1 MSTILT
7 LPKIGVNMTE
17 AIIVRWLI
25 KEGEFIEEG
34 QTILEAETDKATQD
48 IPSTKSGVLAMIIA
62 EPGKTVQTQ
71 EPIAVL
77 TEKGET
83 LPDDFSLDA
92 GASEDAGGS
101 EKKTDEPAPARQGP
115 GIEEKK
121 GDSVPDSR
129 VRISPIAKKLSK
141 ELNIDYSLITPSKPG
156 GRIEKADVLEY
167 ARGAE
172 AAGEEVVRG
181 TITEQDKNLI
191 PLSGIR
197 KMIASRMSESV
208 HTTARAVLFTKVDAT
223 RLIEWRNG
231 LKESG
236 KKVSYNDLIVHLT
249 AKALREFPQMNSRIE
264 GENIRIMK
272 DVNIGV
278 AVDSERG
285 LLVPVIQDA
294 DKKDVLTI
302 TDESLQKIERARSG
316 RSTREDM
323 SNGTF
328 TLTNLGMFDIESFIP
343 IINPPEC
350 AILAIGSIVREP
362 SVVDETDTVSVRPVM
377 RLSLAWDHRIV
388 DGAPAARFLQRIKQL
403 IEQGEKN

>member
-1 MSTILT
+1 MPTILL

-17 AIIVRWLI
+17 AIIVRWLV

-48 IPSTKSGVLAMIIA
+48 IPSTKSGVLARIVA

-83 LPDDFSLDA
+83 LPDDFSVHTGISEQKTVETATTGQRPAIREKQDA
-92 GASEDAGGS
+92 
-101 EKKTDEPAPARQGP
+101 
-115 GIEEKK
+115 
-121 GDSVPDSR
+121 SVSDSR
-129 VRISPIAKKLSK
+129 VRISPIAKKLAK
-141 ELNIDYSLITPSKPG
+141 ELNIDYTLVTPSKPG

-172 AAGEEVVRG
+172 ALGEEVVRG
-181 TITEQDKNLI
+181 VVTEQDENLI

-197 KMIASRMSESV
+197 KIIASRMSESA
-208 HTTARAVLFTKVDAT
+208 HTTARAVLLTKIDAT

-236 KKVSYNDLIVHLT
+236 KKVSYNDLIVHLV
-249 AKALREFPQMNSRIE
+249 AKALREFSQMNSRIE

-285 LLVPVIQDA
+285 LLVPVIHDA

-302 TDESLQKIERARSG
+302 AEESQQKIERVRSG

-328 TLTNLGMFDIESFIP
+328 TLTNLGMFDVESFIP

-350 AILAIGSIVREP
+350 AILAVGSIVREP
-362 SVVDETDTVSVRPVM
+362 SVVDETDTVSVRQVM
-377 RLSLAWDHRIV
+377 RLSLVWDHRIV
-388 DGAPAARFLQRIKQL
+388 DGAAAAQFLQRIKQH
-403 IEQGEKN
+403 IEQGEKK

>member
-1 MSTILT
+1 MPTILT

-25 KEGEFIEEG
+25 KEGELIEEG

-83 LPDDFSLDA
+83 LPDDFSV
-92 GASEDAGGS
+92 DAGGF
-101 EKKTDEPAPARQGP
+101 EKKTDEPAPARQGS
-115 GIEEKK
+115 GFEEKK
-121 GDSVPDSR
+121 DASVPDSR
-129 VRISPIAKKLSK
+129 VRISPIAKKLAK
-141 ELNIDYSLITPSKPG
+141 ELNIDYARITPSKAG
-156 GRIEKADVLEY
+156 GRIEKTDVLEY
-167 ARGAE
+167 ARGEE
-172 AAGEEVVRG
+172 ALGEEVARG
-181 TITEQDKNLI
+181 AVTEQDKNLI

-197 KMIASRMSESV
+197 KTIASRMSESV
-208 HTTARAVLFTKVDAT
+208 RTTARAVLFTKVDAT

-236 KKVSYNDLIVHLT
+236 KKVSYNDLFVHLA
-249 AKALREFPQMNSRIE
+249 AKVLREFPQMNSRIE

-278 AVDSERG
+278 AVNSERG

-302 TDESLQKIERARSG
+302 TDESSQKIERVKSG

-328 TLTNLGMFDIESFIP
+328 TLTNLGMFDVESFIP

-350 AILAIGSIVREP
+350 AILAVGSIVREP

-377 RLSLAWDHRIV
+377 RLSLVWDHRIV
-388 DGAPAARFLQRIKQL
+388 DGALAARFLQRIKQL

>member
-1 MSTILT
+1 MPTILL

-17 AIIVRWLI
+17 AIIVRWLV

-48 IPSTKSGVLAMIIA
+48 IPSTKSGVLARIVA

-83 LPDDFSLDA
+83 LPDDFSVHT
-92 GASEDAGGS
+92 GISEQ
-101 EKKTDEPAPARQGP
+101 KTVEPATTGQRPAIR
-115 GIEEKK
+115 EKQ
-121 GDSVPDSR
+121 DASVSDSR
-129 VRISPIAKKLSK
+129 VRISPIAKKLAK
-141 ELNIDYSLITPSKPG
+141 ELNIDYTLVTPSKPG

-172 AAGEEVVRG
+172 ALGEEVVRG
-181 TITEQDKNLI
+181 VVTEQDENLI

-197 KMIASRMSESV
+197 KIIASRMSESA
-208 HTTARAVLFTKVDAT
+208 HTTARAVLLTKIDAT

-236 KKVSYNDLIVHLT
+236 KKVSYNDLIVHLV
-249 AKALREFPQMNSRIE
+249 AKALREFSQMNSRIE

-285 LLVPVIQDA
+285 LLVPVIHDA

-302 TDESLQKIERARSG
+302 AEESQQKIERVRSG

-328 TLTNLGMFDIESFIP
+328 TLTNLGMFDVESFIP

-350 AILAIGSIVREP
+350 AILAVGSIVREP
-362 SVVDETDTVSVRPVM
+362 SVVDETDTVSVRQVM
-377 RLSLAWDHRIV
+377 RLSLVWDHRIV
-388 DGAPAARFLQRIKQL
+388 DGAAAAQFLQRIKQH
-403 IEQGEKN
+403 IEQGEKK

>member
-1 MSTILT
+1 MPTILL

-17 AIIVRWLI
+17 AIIVRWLV

-48 IPSTKSGVLAMIIA
+48 IPSTKSGVLARIVA

-83 LPDDFSLDA
+83 LPDDFSVHTGISEQKTVETATTGQRPAIREKQDA
-92 GASEDAGGS
+92 
-101 EKKTDEPAPARQGP
+101 
-115 GIEEKK
+115 
-121 GDSVPDSR
+121 SVSDSR
-129 VRISPIAKKLSK
+129 VRISPIAKKLAK
-141 ELNIDYSLITPSKPG
+141 ELNIDYTLVTPSKPG

-172 AAGEEVVRG
+172 ALGEEVVRG
-181 TITEQDKNLI
+181 VVTEQDENLI

-197 KMIASRMSESV
+197 KIIASRMSESA
-208 HTTARAVLFTKVDAT
+208 HTTARAVLLTKIDAT

-236 KKVSYNDLIVHLT
+236 KKVSYNDLIVHLV
-249 AKALREFPQMNSRIE
+249 AKALREFSQMNSRIE

-285 LLVPVIQDA
+285 LLVPVIHDA

-302 TDESLQKIERARSG
+302 AEESQQKIERVRSG

-328 TLTNLGMFDIESFIP
+328 TLTNLGMFDVESFIP

-350 AILAIGSIVREP
+350 AILAVGSIVREP
-362 SVVDETDTVSVRPVM
+362 SVVDETDTVSVRHVM
-377 RLSLAWDHRIV
+377 RLSLVWDHRIV
-388 DGAPAARFLQRIKQL
+388 DGAAAAQFLQRIKQH
-403 IEQGEKN
+403 IEQGEKK

>member
-1 MSTILT
+1 MPTILT

-83 LPDDFSLDA
+83 LPDDFSVDV
-92 GASEDAGGS
+92 GGF
-101 EKKTDEPAPARQGP
+101 EKKTDEPAPARQGS
-115 GIEEKK
+115 GFEEKK
-121 GDSVPDSR
+121 DASVPDSR
-129 VRISPIAKKLSK
+129 VRISPIAKKLAK
-141 ELNIDYSLITPSKPG
+141 ELNIDYARITPSKAG
-156 GRIEKADVLEY
+156 GRIEKTDVLEY
-167 ARGAE
+167 ARGEE
-172 AAGEEVVRG
+172 ALGEEVARG
-181 TITEQDKNLI
+181 AVTEQDKNLI

-197 KMIASRMSESV
+197 KTIASRMSESV
-208 HTTARAVLFTKVDAT
+208 RTTARAVLFTKVDAT

-236 KKVSYNDLIVHLT
+236 KKVSYNDLFVHLA
-249 AKALREFPQMNSRIE
+249 AKVLREFPQMNSRIE

-278 AVDSERG
+278 AVNSERG

-302 TDESLQKIERARSG
+302 TDESSQKIERVKSG

-328 TLTNLGMFDIESFIP
+328 TLTNLGMFDVESFIP

-350 AILAIGSIVREP
+350 AILAVGSIVREP

-377 RLSLAWDHRIV
+377 RLSLVWDHRIV
-388 DGAPAARFLQRIKQL
+388 DGALAAQFLQRIKQL